1 MVFYLWRDYH
11 FIKNI
16 IFLFLM
22 LHDHRETRPSID
34 PIEEAREKFA
44 YANYMAHLANT
55 EEEIDYWNTVVDN
68 TKAELF
74 KAIREDE
81 EKNGGLKI
89 RTFQG
94 YDVVFGD
101 DAAKNKKAEP
111 ESDVSETSDDAYDMR
126 TGDTPATS
134 YTPETKPSAATT
146 ESYPDP
152 EINSP
157 PPPHAQ
163 PKKDTKEN
171 FGGGDNRDKIK
182 KEIIELALA
191 HLGHIA
197 PDDFNIETHPLY
209 SNISKLYDFTKV
221 DLLTRYAWKFA
232 IVERKL
238 YKLGKYREYQFIY
251 ELPPDLL
258 KIQKL
263 IPNCN
268 YEIRGGILLS
278 TADNIVLSYVTKVAN
293 NSFPEFFKTLLVY
306 SLAAAS
312 AALVTQN
319 ETIARKWELE
329 ANTRFCIAVANDS
342 AEAATSGVTRNQIY
356 MSHFF

>member
-1 MVFYLWRDYH
+1 
-11 FIKNI
+11 
-16 IFLFLM
+16 M
-22 LHDHRETRPSID
+22 LHDHRETKPTID

-94 YDVVFGD
+94 YDFVFGD
-101 DAAKNKKAEP
+101 GTAKNKKAEP
-111 ESDVSETSDDAYDMR
+111 ESDVSETSDDDAYDMR
-126 TGDTPATS
+126 TGDTPVTY
-134 YTPETKPSAATT
+134 YTPETKTFAADT
-146 ESYPDP
+146 ENHPDP
-152 EINSP
+152 ETMSP
-157 PPPHAQ
+157 PPVQ

-171 FGGGDNRDKIK
+171 VGGGDNRNKDNKKEKTKI
-182 KEIIELALA
+182 EIIELALA

-197 PDDFNIETHPLY
+197 PDGFNIDTHPLY
-209 SNISKLYDFTKV
+209 SNISKLYDFTKI

-251 ELPPDLL
+251 ELPSDLL

-278 TADNIVLSYVTKVAN
+278 NADNIVLSYVTKVADDN
-293 NSFPEFFKTLLVY
+293 YPEFFKTLLVY

-329 ANTRFCIAVANDS
+329 ANQRFCIAVANDS
-342 AEAATSGVTRNQIY
+342 AEAATHGVTRNQIY
-356 MSHFF
+356 MSHFL